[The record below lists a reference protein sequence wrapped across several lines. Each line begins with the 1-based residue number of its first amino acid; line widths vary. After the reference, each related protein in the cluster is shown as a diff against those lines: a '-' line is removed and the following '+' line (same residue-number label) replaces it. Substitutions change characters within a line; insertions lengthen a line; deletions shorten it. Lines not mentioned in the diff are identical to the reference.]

1 MKKLLRKMKGFQK
14 GLAVAAGAFVATVVV
29 PAVAS
34 ATSWIDVSEIA
45 VDTDPVAVLGLTIIA
60 GLAAMWVLRKL
71 IKTTNRS

>member
-1 MKKLLRKMKGFQK
+1 MRKLLRKMKGFQK
-14 GLAVAAGAFVATVVV
+14 GLAVAVGAAVATVVA
-29 PAVAS
+29 PAIAG
-34 ATSWIDVSEIA
+34 ATSWIDVSSIS